1 MTETSDTSKTQTSE
15 KQLNQPNILIAFDP
29 NNSMQVI
36 SWLKYFNDKCQKLNL
51 DDSWKITNISNY
63 LKNSALTDYINC
75 YDKINNWE
83 EFTCFLTEKYVAPSI
98 TSLNDFTQKTFNG
111 KEITQYFH
119 EKLEIGRQLNLPTS
133 MIVDGLT
140 DGLPIKL
147 RKLLTIS
154 PPSNPTEWIVT
165 TIKLLKIQ
173 NSD

>member
-1 MTETSDTSKTQTSE
+1 MTETSDISKAQTSE
-15 KQLNQPNILIAFDP
+15 NQLNQPNQLIAFDP
-29 NNSMQVI
+29 SNSMKVI

-63 LKNSALTDYINC
+63 LNNSALMDYINF

-83 EFTCFLTEKYVAPSI
+83 EFTCFLTEKYLAPSI

-111 KEITQYFH
+111 KKISQYFH

-133 MIVDGLT
+133 MILEGLT
-140 DGLPIKL
+140 DGLPINL
-147 RKLLTIS
+147 WQLLTVS

-165 TIKLLKIQ
+165 ATK
-173 NSD
+173 